1 MAKWLVAGSSGM
13 VGRGI
18 VRIARSQG
26 ISDIVEVSSKTC
38 DLRDFQKTR
47 ELLMDTKPDVVIDAA
62 AKVGGILSNSTQP
75 VDFMVNNLQIQTN
88 LFSASHEAKVDKV
101 VFLSS
106 SCVYPKH
113 AIQPIKESSLL
124 TGPLEETN
132 SSYAIAK
139 IAGMRLIQ
147 AYRQQYGHNWISVMP
162 TNLFGSFDN
171 FSTTTSHVLP
181 ALIRK
186 FHDAKTNNSKNVLL
200 WGTGEPKR
208 ELMEVEEF
216 ARALMIVVNNYNDE
230 ETINIGTGQDLSIKE
245 IDWKTPNTYGTNYSS
260 IPKKA
265 GVYLLV
271 YFENLIDYER
281 LEINPNILY
290 VGSSIN
296 LNQRRE
302 RHEVKR
308 HLLKIYNHIFFYFK
322 ETEDYINYEIEL
334 IKNIRP
340 KYNTQHNG

>member
-113 AIQPIKESSLL
+113 ATQPIKESSLL

-245 IDWKTPNTYGTNYSS
+245 IAELVKEIVGFSGEIIWDKSKPDGTPRKLLDISKLKKLGYKDSQDLRTGIDKTYNWF
-260 IPKKA
+260 KKE
-265 GVYLLV
+265 LL
-271 YFENLIDYER
+271 EAQSTIR
-281 LEINPNILY
+281 L
-290 VGSSIN
+290 
-296 LNQRRE
+296 
-302 RHEVKR
+302 
-308 HLLKIYNHIFFYFK
+308 
-322 ETEDYINYEIEL
+322 
-334 IKNIRP
+334 
-340 KYNTQHNG
+340 

>member
-113 AIQPIKESSLL
+113 ATQPIKESSLL

-186 FHDAKTNNSKNVLL
+186 FHDAKTNNSKDVVL

-245 IDWKTPNTYGTNYSS
+245 IAELVKEIVGFSGEIIWDKSKPDGTPRKLLDISKLKKLGYKDSQDLRTGIHKTYDWF
-260 IPKKA
+260 KKE
-265 GVYLLV
+265 LLQAQST
-271 YFENLIDYER
+271 IR
-281 LEINPNILY
+281 L
-290 VGSSIN
+290 
-296 LNQRRE
+296 
-302 RHEVKR
+302 
-308 HLLKIYNHIFFYFK
+308 
-322 ETEDYINYEIEL
+322 
-334 IKNIRP
+334 
-340 KYNTQHNG
+340 

>member
-113 AIQPIKESSLL
+113 ATQPIKESSLL

-147 AYRQQYGHNWISVMP
+147 AYRQQYLHNWISVMP

-186 FHDAKTNNSKNVLL
+186 FHDAKTNNSKNVVL

-245 IDWKTPNTYGTNYSS
+245 IAELVKEIVGFSGEIIWDKSKPDGTPRKLLDISKLRKLGYEDNQDLRTGIDKTYNWF
-260 IPKKA
+260 KKE
-265 GVYLLV
+265 LL
-271 YFENLIDYER
+271 EAQSTIR
-281 LEINPNILY
+281 L
-290 VGSSIN
+290 
-296 LNQRRE
+296 
-302 RHEVKR
+302 
-308 HLLKIYNHIFFYFK
+308 
-322 ETEDYINYEIEL
+322 
-334 IKNIRP
+334 
-340 KYNTQHNG
+340 

>member
-113 AIQPIKESSLL
+113 ATQPIKESSLL

-245 IDWKTPNTYGTNYSS
+245 IAKLVKEIVGFSGEIIWDKSKPDGTPRKLLDISKLKKLGYEDNQDLRTGIDKTYNWF
-260 IPKKA
+260 KKE
-265 GVYLLV
+265 LL
-271 YFENLIDYER
+271 EAQSTIR
-281 LEINPNILY
+281 L
-290 VGSSIN
+290 
-296 LNQRRE
+296 
-302 RHEVKR
+302 
-308 HLLKIYNHIFFYFK
+308 
-322 ETEDYINYEIEL
+322 
-334 IKNIRP
+334 
-340 KYNTQHNG
+340 